1 MIVKNEEANLGPCL
15 ESVADLVNEIII
27 VDTGSADR
35 TKEIALRF
43 GAKIHDFPW
52 IDSFSAARNES
63 LRHATREWIFWMDAD
78 DRLDAE
84 NRAKLRDLFANLPAE
99 NVGFVMKCLCLPDA
113 DTGTSTVVDH
123 VRLFRN
129 NPQVRWTYR
138 IHELI
143 LPSIR
148 KLGGDVRW
156 SDVTIRHV
164 GYQDRKV
171 RAGKLERDLRLLS
184 MEHQDQ
190 LDEPFTNFN
199 LASVYHEQGRSAEAL
214 ELFRKSLQR
223 SAPTDSI
230 VRKLYAQI
238 IQCQRHLKQF
248 NDALKTCG
256 DARQHYPHDLEILFQ
271 EALTRRDL
279 QDRAGA
285 IACLEQVLENRDGQ
299 HFASVDT
306 GLRGYKTRHN
316 LAVFLQEE
324 GRTPD
329 AEKQWR
335 LALEEQP
342 NFVPALAG
350 LAEIQLKSQNW
361 PAFDELLTRLRQTGK
376 GDLDAQTLLARKQ
389 LAVRDFASARQ
400 TIEQAIAAN
409 PQTVWPRVVLTHILL
424 QEARDW
430 RAAEQA
436 LLDVLA
442 LAPNHAEARQ
452 NLDLLRTQMAASKPP
467 PGRE

>member
-27 VDTGSADR
+27 VDTGSTDR

-138 IHELI
+138 IHEQI

-299 HFASVDT
+299 HFASVDMN
-306 GLRGYKTRHN
+306 RPYQCSMPSN
-316 LAVFLQEE
+316 FCSFM
-324 GRTPD
+324 
-329 AEKQWR
+329 
-335 LALEEQP
+335 QP
-342 NFVPALAG
+342 
-350 LAEIQLKSQNW
+350 
-361 PAFDELLTRLRQTGK
+361 R
-376 GDLDAQTLLARKQ
+376 
-389 LAVRDFASARQ
+389 
-400 TIEQAIAAN
+400 
-409 PQTVWPRVVLTHILL
+409 
-424 QEARDW
+424 
-430 RAAEQA
+430 
-436 LLDVLA
+436 
-442 LAPNHAEARQ
+442 
-452 NLDLLRTQMAASKPP
+452 
-467 PGRE
+467 